1 MRDIATLS
9 AYLDKFTNKVIENVT
24 KAQQETA
31 RTIWEDVIN
40 ISSEKINEN
49 TGNYVSSIQV
59 SPTEQNGNTIKTEI
73 YTDAT
78 VSTLGG
84 ATYNLGYLL
93 ENGTSPHLIE
103 PVNANVLHFQIG
115 GEDIFTKRVNHPG
128 TTARPHFKPALEK
141 NINTYLQN
149 IDKAVKEAE

>member
-24 KAQQETA
+24 KAQRETA
-31 RTIWEDVIN
+31 ESICEDVVDN
-40 ISSEKINEN
+40 APMDTGGYISSIKI
-49 TGNYVSSIQV
+49 
-59 SPTEQNGNTIKTEI
+59 SPTQHDGNTIKTEI

-115 GEDIFTKRVNHPG
+115 GEDIFAKRVNHPG

>member
-1 MRDIATLS
+1 MKDISKLS
-9 AYLDKFTNKVIENVT
+9 AYLDKFTKQVIENVT

-31 RTIWEDVIN
+31 QKVWEDVVN
-40 ISSEKINEN
+40 NAPMD

-59 SPTEQNGNTIKTEI
+59 SPTEKKGNTIRTEI

-84 ATYNLGYLL
+84 KTYNLGYLL

-103 PVNANVLHFQIG
+103 PVNAKMLHFIIG
-115 GEDIFTKRVNHPG
+115 GQDIFAKRVNHPG
-128 TTARPHFKPALEK
+128 TVAQPHFKPALEK
-141 NINTYLQN
+141 NESLYKEN
-149 IDKAVKEAE
+149 IARAVKEAE